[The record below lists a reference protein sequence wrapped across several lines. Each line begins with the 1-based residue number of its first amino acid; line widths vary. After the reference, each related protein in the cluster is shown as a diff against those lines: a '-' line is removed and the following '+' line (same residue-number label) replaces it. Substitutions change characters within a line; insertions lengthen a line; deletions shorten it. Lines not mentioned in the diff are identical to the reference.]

1 MRNLTK
7 WALGSLLV
15 CSGVLAASQ
24 TTTVSQSVNRSVS
37 EWVSSKAAMQAT
49 LHSEALTEL
58 EKSVSTTQFDSAN
71 RMHALRL
78 KRIMFY
84 VTQAR
89 AYEQQNWQYNRDD
102 AVQRASNILR
112 HHQMKTGQG
121 SYVL

>member
-1 MRNLTK
+1 
-7 WALGSLLV
+7 
-15 CSGVLAASQ
+15 
-24 TTTVSQSVNRSVS
+24 
-37 EWVSSKAAMQAT
+37 MQAS
-49 LHSEALTEL
+49 LSSEALKEL
-58 EKSVSTTQFDSAN
+58 EASVAETQFDSAN

-84 VTQAR
+84 ITQAR

-112 HHQMKTGQG
+112 HHQIKTGQG

>member
-84 VTQAR
+84 ILQAR
-89 AYEQQNWQYNRDD
+89 AYE
-102 AVQRASNILR
+102 
-112 HHQMKTGQG
+112 
-121 SYVL
+121 

>member
-24 TTTVSQSVNRSVS
+24 TTTVSQTVNRSVS
-37 EWVSSKAAMQAT
+37 EWAGSDTPMQMR
-49 LHSEALTEL
+49 LHSAALQEL
-58 EKSVSTTQFDSAN
+58 EASVAVTQFDSAK
-71 RMHALRL
+71 RMHTLRL
-78 KRIMFY
+78 KRIMHY
-84 VTQAR
+84 ISQAR